1 MTKNNASKGSAQNNA
16 KLKRETTQNP
26 TLVILKEWNDKA
38 IPWIPPP
45 SFWRSKATEESHY
58 PCKNYEILHSTSF
71 RSEWRRSVIPTPS
84 LSFPPPPLV
93 IPAPPPVIPTPS
105 CHSHPLPVI
114 PAPPLSFPRKRESR
128 NPAPVILNEVKNP
141 IILAVH
147 ERLPRAK
154 ALAMTVAWH
163 CHSRESGNPEI
174 RVNQRL
180 SKLKN

>member
-1 MTKNNASKGSAQNNA
+1 MNDQMTKWLNDQKQRFQRKRAKQRETETRNNA
-16 KLKRETTQNP
+16 KPYSRHSEGVKRQSNP
-26 TLVILKEWNDKA
+26 LNTSPVILKEQSDWR
-38 IPWIPPP
+38 IPLSLQKPWD
-45 SFWRSKATEESHY
+45 SS
-58 PCKNYEILHSTSF
+58 LHF
-71 RSEWRRSVIPTPS
+71 V
-84 LSFPPPPLV
+84 PLRMT
-93 IPAPPPVIPTPS
+93 AE
-105 CHSHPLPVI
+105 CHSRPLPVI